1 MTLVNK
7 IRGDPFFQVFSA
19 FARLPQEAPVSAVP
33 GLEKA
38 PYNRRLCPLSERM
51 ASDKTIERLT
61 LGRPLALG
69 MLYDI
74 RRDAIIP
81 GMTLWDKA
89 AIKNDVRESLQP
101 NTEFKI
107 VASDSME
114 DKASSLNVSASLK
127 ASFLGGL
134 IEVGGSAKFLNER
147 KKSRNQAR
155 VTLQYTA
162 TTKFEQLSMN
172 HLGPKNIQ
180 YPSVFDQKDVTHVVT
195 AVLYG
200 AKAFFVFDR
209 EVSASESMQDVKGTL
224 QIAVKSIP
232 TFSIEGEGSLQM
244 NDTIKEN
251 MDTFTCTFCGDFALP
266 FNPVTYQDAIKAFST
281 LPSLVEKN
289 AIPVKVWL
297 HPIND
302 FDSKPSQMLRTLSAV
317 LIGNVQDVL
326 EELSYFDMECNDLLK
341 EPAATTFP
349 DVKIKIKTFQ
359 KNIMNFRL
367 IFQKEVA
374 RLLPAIRGA
383 GEEEIALVDLITSKE
398 QSPFSTLQLTEF
410 LEAKEEEINFVN
422 AYLKVLQGI
431 KMTPTNSELNQVK
444 IDPMVDCVFSF
455 TFTSLQDEEPYLSEQ
470 KQWLQMQFKNTPDTT
485 PTKPVIPQ
493 NLKRW
498 FSDEDII
505 RKSRVTVKAFIDF
518 EKWNR
523 TVLNRKLQFTVSS
536 VQDPSNPGVSIYWY
550 EAAKI
555 KSRAFEP
562 PKANSPVV
570 NTMTHDGAL
579 FSIPT
584 SSEIKGYRVEYRSRE
599 EDNWTVAASTM
610 SKESVIVTRLVANSV
625 YQFRQ
630 SAVYNEWF
638 SFPSDSTSFLTT
650 RPVSTPRKVEEVKE
664 KAGVITLTWLEPAVI
679 ATGYRLSEYKIEY
692 KEQAEQASQD
702 GKEKWIEQKVP
713 DKALKSSIDGLKL
726 NTPYCFRVS
735 VLCESG
741 ERSLPSEVRVCSAT
755 QEIKPPPP
763 PAPAPAPNP
772 VTYPPTRP
780 VRSPFER

>member
-1 MTLVNK
+1 
-7 IRGDPFFQVFSA
+7 
-19 FARLPQEAPVSAVP
+19 
-33 GLEKA
+33 
-38 PYNRRLCPLSERM
+38 M

-89 AIKNDVRESLQP
+89 AIKNDVREALQP

-107 VASDSME
+107 VGSDSMD

-147 KKSRNQAR
+147 KQSRNQAR
-155 VTLQYTA
+155 VTLQYSA

-244 NDTIKEN
+244 NDKIKEN
-251 MDTFTCTFCGDFALP
+251 IDTFTCTFCGDFALP
-266 FNPVTYQDAIKAFST
+266 CNPVTYQDAIKAFSS
-281 LPSLVEKN
+281 LPSLLEKS

-349 DVKIKIKTFQ
+349 DIKTKIKTFQ
-359 KNIMNFRL
+359 KNCMNFRL

-383 GEEEIALVDLITSKE
+383 GEEETALVDLMTSKE

-431 KMTPTNSELNQVK
+431 KMTPTNSELNQIK

-455 TFTSLQDEEPYLSEQ
+455 TFTSLQDEEPYLNDQ
-470 KQWLQMQFKNTPDTT
+470 KQWLQMQYKKTSDP
-485 PTKPVIPQ
+485 PTKPVMGQ
-493 NLKRW
+493 KLKRW
-498 FSDEDII
+498 FSDVDLI
-505 RKSRVTVKAFIDF
+505 RKSRVTVKAFTDF

-523 TVLNRKLQFTVSS
+523 TMFNKKLQFTVSS

-555 KSRAFEP
+555 RSRAFEP
-562 PKANSPVV
+562 PKANSPIV
-570 NTMTHDGAL
+570 NTMAHDGAL
-579 FSIPT
+579 FTTPT
-584 SSEIKGYRVEYRSRE
+584 SSEITGYRVEYRSRE
-599 EDNWTVAASTM
+599 EDNWALAAST
-610 SKESVIVTRLVANSV
+610 SGKGSVTVTRLVANSV

-630 SAVYNEWF
+630 SAVYSEWF
-638 SFPSDSTSFLTT
+638 SFPSDSTDFFTT
-650 RPVSTPRKVEEVKE
+650 RPISPPRKLEEVRE
-664 KAGVITLTWLEPAVI
+664 KAGVVILTWLEPAVI
-679 ATGYRLSEYKIEY
+679 ATGYRLSEYRIEY

-702 GKEKWIEQKVP
+702 GKEKWMEQKVP
-713 DKALKSSIDGLKL
+713 DKALKGSIDGLKL
-726 NTPYCFRVS
+726 STPYSFRVS
-735 VLCESG
+735 AICESG
-741 ERSLPSEVRVCSAT
+741 ERSLPSDVRVFSAS
-755 QEIKPPPP
+755 QEIKPAPP
-763 PAPAPAPNP
+763 PAPAPVPNP
-772 VTYPPTRP
+772 VPYPPNRP
-780 VRSPFER
+780 FRPPFEH